1 MNHRDNPESEE
12 MVRRY
17 HRYPIWSLVALA
29 GFGVCIGR
37 FTYWPKRGSPY
48 IDSSAVLL
56 GAVVT
61 GVCLWTFL
69 RCPFRHWFVKIVTF
83 ILLLAALA
91 CDLFIALNISPNFH

>member
-1 MNHRDNPESEE
+1 MNHHDNPEPDE

-17 HRYPIWSLVALA
+17 HRYPIWSLLALA
-29 GFGVCIGR
+29 GFAVSFGQ
-37 FTYWPKRGSPY
+37 FTHWPKRGHPY
-48 IDSSAVLL
+48 TDPSAMLL

-69 RCPFRHWFVKIVTF
+69 RCPFRHWFVKTVTF

-91 CDLFIALNISPNFH
+91 CDLFIALNMSPNSH